1 MTASRRKLRLS
12 YRVDTE
18 PVNGWVL
25 SRCEALDL
33 ISQGRTAEQ
42 ARTLLQEEARLYLGQ
57 AKELGNLPALLERL
71 AAQPAGDGAPTFDL
85 DLTKL

>member
-1 MTASRRKLRLS
+1 MTRTRRKLRLP
-12 YRVDTE
+12 YRLDPE

-25 SRCEALDL
+25 SRCEPLDL
-33 ISQGRTAEQ
+33 VSQGRTAEQ

-57 AKELGNLPALLERL
+57 AKELGDLPALLERL
-71 AAQPAGDGAPTFDL
+71 DAQPAGDGASSFDL